1 MAKKK
6 RTFADEA
13 KNIKNRYYSN
23 RKPGEDS
30 ITDDAFEGEMQ
41 ALMQKQEA
49 VKPPESQANQGPTHT
64 MPDGTVM
71 LGATHEE
78 QFAKGG
84 NLPKYDGFSTSTNY
98 LNRQSSGLF
107 NPIESNNYE
116 LNQLNQTPID
126 FNNQKSNGFQNIGLD
141 QEQIIPDEADTY
153 AAFPGLDFSKNRQ
166 TDIIN
171 RDAPI
176 SGENKSFSP
185 TANILGPA
193 LSIGTSAISSAIL
206 SRNAKK
212 RKEDLLKNIGSSK
225 IQAQQVDLSRDRAN
239 IRSNQALTEATGR
252 EVSKGAAS
260 ASEAAAIQN
269 QARLSGQRVGG
280 NQLSQSLQ
288 RESIENARLRGEA
301 DRFNVNLGRQDAN
314 QRLTIERQYGDVPA
328 QLGADFARTTGQSIG
343 NYISENQQ
351 MRDFYNQANMLNP
364 NFELDFQE
372 EFNKLTPR
380 QQRLRRLGIGSV
392 SPRKRITN
400 A

>member
-6 RTFADEA
+6 KTFADEA

-49 VKPPESQANQGPTHT
+49 VKPPEPQANQGPTHT

-71 LGATHEE
+71 PGATHEE

-116 LNQLNQTPID
+116 LNQLNQTPIN

-141 QEQIIPDEADTY
+141 QEQIIPDQADTD

-166 TDIIN
+166 TNIIN

-206 SRNAKK
+206 AKNAKK

-260 ASEAAAIQN
+260 ASEAASIQT
-269 QARLSGQRVGG
+269 QARLSSQRISG
-280 NQLSQSLQ
+280 NQLSQNLQ
-288 RESIENARLRGEA
+288 RESIENTRLRGEA
-301 DRFNVNLGRQDAN
+301 DRFNINLGRQDDR
-314 QRLTIERQYGDVPA
+314 QRLAIEQQYGDVPA
-328 QLGADFARTTGQSIG
+328 QLGADFARTTGQSISG
-343 NYISENQQ
+343 YLDANREYRSDYNKLRSETTDYEF
-351 MRDFYNQANMLNP
+351 DFQD
-364 NFELDFQE
+364 NFEAMPEWKRKLARVGIFHPNLDV
-372 EFNKLTPR
+372 R
-380 QQRLRRLGIGSV
+380 VRR
-392 SPRKRITN
+392 
-400 A
+400 